1 MAVRQVSCKRYNQRR
16 LHSALGDL
24 SPVQFEEQHTRPTLK
39 AAACAVTTRGD
50 YFTHS
55 IRGSNIHVRE
65 PQGNGCAERFIR
77 QLKENL
83 LWIRRFATIE
93 ELRLVLLA
101 TGTPP
106 SYTIT
111 GDIRTSSSRHGRR
124 R

>member
-1 MAVRQVSCKRYNQRR
+1 M
-16 LHSALGDL
+16 
-24 SPVQFEEQHTRPTLK
+24 QFEEQHTRPTLK

-77 QLKENL
+77 VLKENL

-101 TGTPP
+101 FQQTYNQSWIIERRGYRTPAQV
-106 SYTIT
+106 
-111 GDIRTSSSRHGRR
+111 RTD
-124 R
+124 